1 MHSARYIVTVVRHK
15 FLLCKLCE
23 ECNLERR
30 PEVGHGVLE
39 LVDVVLLLVY
49 LVHVP
54 REVRHQP
61 LPAALRLSNPVLK
74 NTLIFW

>member
-1 MHSARYIVTVVRHK
+1 MQLPHYKVHRHGQRAYI
-15 FLLCKLCE
+15 LCE
-23 ECNLERR
+23 KRNLERG
-30 PEVGHGVLE
+30 PEVGHGVLQ
-39 LVDVVLLLVY
+39 LVDVVLLLVD

-74 NTLIFW
+74 HKLTFW